1 MRQRNAKH
9 SLLCVTSALWSNADA
24 TTTPMQEQLPL
35 SVIVTAENCCATAE
49 RSSCKGTGKDIF
61 NNISIMEP
69 WQKSVGAG
77 MNHSK
82 IVIPLTNRNEHE
94 RPRRALPFSSK
105 SCSRDRR
112 QSQVVFISA
121 GVTEQEFRGRTRRLL
136 FVYLLS
142 ELPSVIPFFPPTLP
156 RRWPFVTSRTK
167 APSVTTEGSSEK
179 APDWMRYLEH
189 EQRGHWPVDFSLHRS
204 II

>member
-49 RSSCKGTGKDIF
+49 RSSCKGTGKNIF

-82 IVIPLTNRNEHE
+82 IVIPLTNRNERE

-142 ELPSVIPFFPPTLP
+142 ELPSVIPFFPPHSPSALTFCNVPDQSSQCYNGGFQWKSTWLNALFRKWATGSLTSGLLP
-156 RRWPFVTSRTK
+156 
-167 APSVTTEGSSEK
+167 SS
-179 APDWMRYLEH
+179 
-189 EQRGHWPVDFSLHRS
+189 
-204 II
+204 